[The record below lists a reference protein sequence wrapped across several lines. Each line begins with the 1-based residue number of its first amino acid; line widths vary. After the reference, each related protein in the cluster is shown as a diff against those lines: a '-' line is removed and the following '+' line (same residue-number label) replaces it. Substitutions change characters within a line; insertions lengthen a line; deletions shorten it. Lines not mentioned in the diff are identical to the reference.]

1 MEILAHTF
9 VQNAILAGLLVSIV
23 CGIMGTLI
31 IINKMVF
38 IASGIAHGA
47 YGGLGLAFFF
57 GFAPLLGAGAFSI
70 FLAFLIAYLTLN
82 NKSRIDSVIGALAA
96 FGMALGI
103 ILVDLTPG
111 YNVDLLSYLF
121 GSILAVSNTDL
132 FVMLNIDLLV
142 IVLCVGLYSQ
152 FQALSFDNEFASLR
166 GVRTNFLYYLLIILI
181 AFCVVATI
189 RAVGL
194 FLVIAL
200 ITIPPYIA
208 EKFCKRLGS
217 MMFLSVIFACIFCL
231 SGLYLSYELN
241 LTSGAAI
248 IAIASFSFFLSVVAN
263 KLFSS

>member
-1 MEILAHTF
+1 MEILTHTF
-9 VQNAILAGLLVSIV
+9 VQNAILAGILVSIV

-47 YGGLGLAFFF
+47 YGGLGIAFFF
-57 GFAPLLGAGAFSI
+57 GFAPLLGAGVFSI

-82 NKSRIDSVIGALAA
+82 NKSRIDSVIGALSA

-121 GSILAVSNTDL
+121 GSILAVSNVDL
-132 FVMLNIDLLV
+132 LVMLGIDLLV
-142 IVLCVGLYSQ
+142 ITLCVGLYSQ
-152 FQALSFDNEFASLR
+152 FQALSFDSEFAKLR
-166 GVRTNFLYYLLIILI
+166 GVRTNFLYYLLIVLI

-248 IAIASFSFFLSVVAN
+248 IAIASFSFFLSVLAN
-263 KLFSS
+263 KIF